1 MLRWRS
7 GLCCCL
13 LLASQGQGAET
24 VEITLGIDL
33 HRLPREEAAK
43 RLPLKITGVV
53 TEPGM
58 TSEAGFILDDG
69 TRGVFVNRNPG
80 MRPVHP
86 PPEFNDP
93 MVMLKAGMKVEV
105 KGTTGGGHFASQ
117 IEAKSMRILG
127 MAPMPPAKSVK
138 ITELLTGVFDC
149 QRVVMRG
156 VLQDAGGRN
165 WIDRRARLVIATQEG
180 RCEVVLGQT
189 ALPGT
194 ATLVDAEV
202 EVEGVCCTFCTPRGE
217 LAGIRLHIN
226 SLADIKVLAPAPADP
241 FSVPELS
248 ITNLRPFSILPQS
261 LHRRLIRG
269 TVTYSRPGEFFYLQN
284 GSRGVRV
291 YTQQRD
297 TLPEGTQLLVSGFI
311 ELQHPFAEVSQA
323 IFRVVGPGVNIV
335 PLPISRQQV
344 MGNFLGYQT
353 NDAVDVD
360 GRLVSLN
367 GRLLQVESMEHGTRL
382 FMQAG
387 GAVTAAEFS
396 SDLNAGS
403 LAFLRPGSDVRL
415 TGVCTT
421 ELSSSW
427 PAQDI
432 PRITGF
438 RLLLRSPNDIVVT
451 QLASWWTAE
460 RLWKALTGLFAIFVL
475 ALIWVIILRRK
486 VEQERSALAAEERAS
501 EAASAE
507 FAATIRERERLAAD
521 LHDTLEQA
529 LTGVAFQLE
538 TMNRLRDHPPQLSHR
553 HLFLA
558 RQILSGSR
566 EDVRR
571 SVWNLRSNVLEG
583 RLLREALEFIASG
596 LVEGSGIAITIGG
609 TGKEEE
615 LPDLIAGN
623 LLMLGK
629 ECITNAL
636 KHSAPSAIHLGV
648 DYEPERVTL
657 TVKDDGCGFD
667 IEKAKGPHQG
677 HFGLQGMRERALRLG
692 GELEIMS
699 QPGQGTQLVIRVNPG
714 F

>member
-1 MLRWRS
+1 VPAAITR
-7 GLCCCL
+7 GL
-13 LLASQGQGAET
+13 
-24 VEITLGIDL
+24 DL
-33 HRLPREEAAK
+33 HLLPREEAAK
-43 RLPLKITGVV
+43 GLPLKITGVV
-53 TEPGM
+53 TDSGM
-58 TSEAGFILDDG
+58 ANDSGFILDDG
-69 TRGVFVNRNPG
+69 TRGVFVHRSLG

-86 PPEFNDP
+86 PPDFNDP

-105 KGTTGGGHFASQ
+105 EGTTGAGKFAPQ
-117 IEAKSMRILG
+117 IEAQSIRILG
-127 MAPMPPAKSVK
+127 IAPMTPAKQVK
-138 ITELLTGVFDC
+138 ITDLLTGVFDC

-156 VLQDAGGRN
+156 VLQDAGGRY
-165 WIDRRARLVIATQEG
+165 WVDRRARLVLATHEG
-180 RCEVVLGQT
+180 RCEVVLAQT
-189 ALPGT
+189 ELPE
-194 ATLVDAEV
+194 AAMLVDADV
-202 EVEGVCCTFCTPRGE
+202 EVEGVCGTFFTPRGE

-226 SLADIKVLAPAPADP
+226 SPADIKVLASAPADP
-241 FSVPELS
+241 FSVPEVS
-248 ITNLRPFSILPQS
+248 ITTLRPFSILPQS
-261 LHRRLIRG
+261 LHRKQFRG
-269 TVTYSRPGEFFYLQN
+269 TVTYSRPGEFFYLQS

-291 YTQQRD
+291 HTQQRD
-297 TLPEGTQLLVSGFI
+297 TSLEGTSLLVSGFI

-323 IFRVVGPGVNIV
+323 VFRVLGPGENIA

-344 MGNFLGYQT
+344 MGNFSGYLT

-360 GRLVSLN
+360 GRLVSLS
-367 GRLLQVESMEHGTRL
+367 GRLLQMEAMENGTRL
-382 FMQAG
+382 FVQAG
-387 GAVTAAEFS
+387 GAVTAAEIGV
-396 SDLNAGS
+396 DLNAGS
-403 LAFLRPGSDVRL
+403 LAFLRLGSDVRL

-421 ELSSSW
+421 ELSSPW

-432 PRITGF
+432 VRITGF

-451 QLASWWTAE
+451 HLASWWTAE
-460 RLWKALTGLFAIFVL
+460 HLWKALTGLFAVFVL
-475 ALIWVIILRRK
+475 ALMWALYLRRR
-486 VEQERSALAAEERAS
+486 VDQERSALAAGERAS

-538 TMNRLRDHPPQLSHR
+538 TMNRLREHPPEMSHR

-596 LVEGSGIAITIGG
+596 LVEGSGIAITTGG
-609 TGKEEE
+609 TGDEEE

-623 LLMLGK
+623 LLMLAK
-629 ECITNAL
+629 ESITNAL
-636 KHSAPSAIHLGV
+636 KHSAPTAIHLDV
-648 DYEPERVTL
+648 NYEPGRVTL
-657 TVKDDGCGFD
+657 IVKDDGCGFN

-699 QPGQGTQLVIRVNPG
+699 QPGQGTQVVIRVNPG
-714 F
+714 G